1 MNTVEYL
8 DALRARLQL
17 HSDYALAKALNV
29 TRQMVS
35 QYRSGARGFGDDIA
49 LRVADLMRLPP
60 AKVLADMAAERAQ
73 SEQVRKVWKDAA
85 KVIARAARAT
95 VSGAVALLVFAAA
108 MLSVPSSSEAATNQ
122 AVNAA
127 QRGALCIMST
137 VRRLWLYLR
146 RRLPRLRDRRTPSI
160 NPALLTAE

>member
-1 MNTVEYL
+1 MKTAEYL
-8 DALRARLQL
+8 DAVRARLKL
-17 HSDYALAKALNV
+17 SSDYALAKALQI
-29 TRQMVS
+29 TPQAVS
-35 QYRSGARGFGDDIA
+35 NYRVRKTFGDDVAI
-49 LRVADLMRLPP
+49 RVADVLGIPRG
-60 AKVLADMAAERAQ
+60 KVLADMAAERAH
-73 SEQVRKVWKDAA
+73 SDEARKAWKEAA
-85 KVIARAARAT
+85 RTIERAARAA
-95 VSGAVALLVFAAA
+95 VGALVALVITAAA

-122 AVNAA
+122 AVNAV